1 MPSNA
6 LRHALGQKCT
16 DNFELLRGFIPFQGI
31 VPPSIHYYGQVLQI
45 GESLGSSCDHY
56 NIADGDPLSVY
67 SAHILVIMAGKS
79 KLVYGKN

>member
-31 VPPSIHYYGQVLQI
+31 VAATVRVKKFFQKTL
-45 GESLGSSCDHY
+45 
-56 NIADGDPLSVY
+56 
-67 SAHILVIMAGKS
+67 ILVFEVIVQPPLKHIF
-79 KLVYGKN
+79 